1 MELYPN
7 EIKLQSNS
15 LAILCS
21 DLILQDISIDKYK
34 CIQLALDSFIK
45 FKDKEMN
52 QKAVLICLLSND
64 LSNAEKLNVLLNP
77 IYRTTLLDIVRDC
90 VQLSLDPNIYLEPVL
105 CVFWNLTHELANE
118 INIKIIE
125 EVVDVTMKAF
135 ETFPKHQQI
144 VLNALKILCG
154 YRILENVPFDR
165 YKCIQLAMN
174 TLVEFKDKDMVY
186 MAVEICSILSSHIT
200 RNEKSNIGSNPIYI
214 ETLLNIIRF
223 SVRLTP
229 DYEIILLYTLSFLWD
244 LSDLSPETCELFL
257 RKGGL
262 DLYFLI
268 LNVSFQSIFN
278 LISIFYPNRKYRN
291 MNIKTIS
298 RKEF

>member
-1 MELYPN
+1 
-7 EIKLQSNS
+7 
-15 LAILCS
+15 
-21 DLILQDISIDKYK
+21 
-34 CIQLALDSFIK
+34 
-45 FKDKEMN
+45 
-52 QKAVLICLLSND
+52 
-64 LSNAEKLNVLLNP
+64 
-77 IYRTTLLDIVRDC
+77 
-90 VQLSLDPNIYLEPVL
+90 
-105 CVFWNLTHELANE
+105 
-118 INIKIIE
+118 
-125 EVVDVTMKAF
+125 MKAF

-165 YKCIQLAMN
+165 YKCIQLAMK

-229 DYEIILLYTLSFLWD
+229 DYEIILLYTLSFLWN